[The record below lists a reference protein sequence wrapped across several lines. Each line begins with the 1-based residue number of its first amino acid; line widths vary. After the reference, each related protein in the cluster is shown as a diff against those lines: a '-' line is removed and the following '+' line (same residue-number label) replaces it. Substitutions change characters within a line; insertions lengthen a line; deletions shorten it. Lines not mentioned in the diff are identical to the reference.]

1 MFAALSD
8 LLSFP
13 PLSPVSESLAD
24 HPLDAIDADL
34 VESDAI
40 ELAAIDSD
48 LVESPTPDDVVD
60 SPVDAALADAAT
72 TDAVTAD
79 AATADAAT
87 ATADL
92 ETVEPEA
99 LELTGAAAPEAS
111 PVLEFPVTG
120 VGEGGEVINLEAAEK
135 PQVARWYAVQVAS
148 SCEKKVKATLEQ
160 RAVTLGVSNRILEIE
175 IPQTPGVKLKK
186 DGSRQSIEEKV
197 FPGYV
202 LVRMVLDEDT
212 MMAVRST
219 PNVINFVGQEE
230 RRATGKT
237 RGHIKPRPLSRQEV
251 DRIFKRA
258 AEKKPVVKVD
268 LAEGDQILVTAGPFK
283 DFQGE
288 VIEVSGER
296 SKLKALLS
304 IFGRETP
311 VELEFSQISKQS

>member
-1 MFAALSD
+1 VSEHDPDSPLDQEPTGD
-8 LLSFP
+8 LLAGGLAAVADTVP
-13 PLSPVSESLAD
+13 PS
-24 HPLDAIDADL
+24 DADDGPEGEA
-34 VESDAI
+34 V
-40 ELAAIDSD
+40 
-48 LVESPTPDDVVD
+48 
-60 SPVDAALADAAT
+60 ADAE
-72 TDAVTAD
+72 AD
-79 AATADAAT
+79 APSPSAGLGSELSGAD
-87 ATADL
+87 
-92 ETVEPEA
+92 
-99 LELTGAAAPEAS
+99 
-111 PVLEFPVTG
+111 
-120 VGEGGEVINLEAAEK
+120 GGDGSQ
-135 PQVARWYAVQVAS
+135 PQVARWFAVQVAS

-160 RAVTLGVSNRILEIE
+160 RAVTLGVDNRILEIE

-202 LVRMVLDEDT
+202 LVRMILDEDT

-230 RRATGKT
+230 RRATGKA
-237 RGHIKPRPLSRQEV
+237 RGHIRPRPLSAQEV
-251 DRIFKRA
+251 NRIFRRA

>member
-1 MFAALSD
+1 VSD
-8 LLSFP
+8 
-13 PLSPVSESLAD
+13 V
-24 HPLDAIDADL
+24 DL
-34 VESDAI
+34 
-40 ELAAIDSD
+40 
-48 LVESPTPDDVVD
+48 
-60 SPVDAALADAAT
+60 T
-72 TDAVTAD
+72 TDEL
-79 AATADAAT
+79 

-92 ETVEPEA
+92 DAAGDAAASGETAVHGETVLDLA
-99 LELTGAAAPEAS
+99 AAAPPA
-111 PVLEFPVTG
+111 
-120 VGEGGEVINLEAAEK
+120 EGRAPI
-135 PQVARWYAVQVAS
+135 ARWYAVQVAS

-160 RAVTLGVSNRILEIE
+160 RAVTLGVDNRILEIE
-175 IPQTPGVKLKK
+175 IPQTPAVKIKK
-186 DGSRQSIEEKV
+186 DGNRTSTEEKV

-219 PNVINFVGQEE
+219 PNVINFVGAED
-230 RRATGKT
+230 RRATGKA

-268 LAEGDQILVTAGPFK
+268 LTEGDQILVTAGPFK

-296 SKLKALLS
+296 NKLKALLS

>member
-1 MFAALSD
+1 M
-8 LLSFP
+8 
-13 PLSPVSESLAD
+13 SPVSETPTDLSLDSAEV
-24 HPLDAIDADL
+24 LD
-34 VESDAI
+34 
-40 ELAAIDSD
+40 LAAADG
-48 LVESPTPDDVVD
+48 D
-60 SPVDAALADAAT
+60 SP
-72 TDAVTAD
+72 
-79 AATADAAT
+79 
-87 ATADL
+87 L
-92 ETVEPEA
+92 ED
-99 LELTGAAAPEAS
+99 GAAPSAD
-111 PVLEFPVTG
+111 PVAA
-120 VGEGGEVINLEAAEK
+120 AAEAGEK
-135 PQVARWYAVQVAS
+135 RQVARWYAVQVAS

-160 RAVTLGVSNRILEIE
+160 RAVTLGVDSKILDIE

-186 DGSRQSIEEKV
+186 DGSRQSTEEKV

-219 PNVINFVGQEE
+219 PNVINFVGAEE
-230 RRATGKT
+230 RRATAKA

-258 AEKKPVVKVD
+258 AEKKAVVKVD
-268 LAEGDQILVTAGPFK
+268 LAEGDQIMVTAGPFK

-296 SKLKALLS
+296 NKLKALLS

>member
-1 MFAALSD
+1 MSD
-8 LLSFP
+8 
-13 PLSPVSESLAD
+13 V
-24 HPLDAIDADL
+24 DL
-34 VESDAI
+34 TTD
-40 ELAAIDSD
+40 
-48 LVESPTPDDVVD
+48 
-60 SPVDAALADAAT
+60 ALADAA
-72 TDAVTAD
+72 AD
-79 AATADAAT
+79 ALGAADGGEAVLDLAA
-87 ATADL
+87 
-92 ETVEPEA
+92 
-99 LELTGAAAPEAS
+99 AAAPA
-111 PVLEFPVTG
+111 
-120 VGEGGEVINLEAAEK
+120 EGRAPI
-135 PQVARWYAVQVAS
+135 ARWYAVQVAS

-160 RAVTLGVSNRILEIE
+160 RAVTLGVDNRILEIE
-175 IPQTPGVKLKK
+175 IPQTPAVKIKK
-186 DGSRQSIEEKV
+186 DGNRTSTEEKV

-219 PNVINFVGQEE
+219 PNVINFVGAED
-230 RRATGKT
+230 RRATGKA

-268 LAEGDQILVTAGPFK
+268 LTEGDQILVTAGPFK

-296 SKLKALLS
+296 NKLKALLS

>member
-1 MFAALSD
+1 MTL
-8 LLSFP
+8 
-13 PLSPVSESLAD
+13 PLSAVPETVPEIE
-24 HPLDAIDADL
+24 PDAPEVLELPGEGSGLVAEGADL
-34 VESDAI
+34 
-40 ELAAIDSD
+40 AA
-48 LVESPTPDDVVD
+48 
-60 SPVDAALADAAT
+60 
-72 TDAVTAD
+72 
-79 AATADAAT
+79 
-87 ATADL
+87 
-92 ETVEPEA
+92 
-99 LELTGAAAPEAS
+99 
-111 PVLEFPVTG
+111 
-120 VGEGGEVINLEAAEK
+120 GEGSAEAGEAAK

-160 RAVTLGVSNRILEIE
+160 RAVTLGVDNRILEIE

-186 DGSRQSIEEKV
+186 DGTRQSTEEKV

-219 PNVINFVGQEE
+219 PNVINFVGAEE
-230 RRATGKT
+230 RRATAKA
-237 RGHIKPRPLSRQEV
+237 RGHIKPRPLSRNEV

-258 AEKKPVVKVD
+258 AEKKAVVKVD
-268 LAEGDQILVTAGPFK
+268 LTEGDQILVTAGPFK

-296 SKLKALLS
+296 NKLKALLS

>member
-1 MFAALSD
+1 MSLAEISV
-8 LLSFP
+8 SE
-13 PLSPVSESLAD
+13 PLSEPVSE
-24 HPLDAIDADL
+24 PLPDPSH
-34 VESDAI
+34 ESMH
-40 ELAAIDSD
+40 
-48 LVESPTPDDVVD
+48 ESMPEPM
-60 SPVDAALADAAT
+60 PVDLAGSIADPLAGGTADGLDSGELEPSVADA
-72 TDAVTAD
+72 
-79 AATADAAT
+79 
-87 ATADL
+87 
-92 ETVEPEA
+92 
-99 LELTGAAAPEAS
+99 
-111 PVLEFPVTG
+111 
-120 VGEGGEVINLEAAEK
+120 

-160 RAVTLGVSNRILEIE
+160 RAVTLGVASRILEIE

-186 DGSRQSIEEKV
+186 DGSRQAIEEKV

-230 RRATGKT
+230 RRATGKA

-258 AEKKPVVKVD
+258 AEKKPVVRVD
-268 LAEGDQILVTAGPFK
+268 LMEGDQILVTAGPFK

-288 VIEVSGER
+288 VIEVSPER